1 MYPYKTENLNTN
13 REKNEVF
20 SYLAKAILMLD
31 CAIELIKSKDIS
43 LSPHRQKKDKKRKY
57 QWTADIS
64 NLVELAYAI
73 LEAGCVNHGD
83 AEIMAFVEFLGETFN
98 IKIERCSDFY
108 YKMRT
113 KSGSRTA
120 FLQKLIKVLEVRMDR
135 DDEKNYRK

>member
-1 MYPYKTENLNTN
+1 
-13 REKNEVF
+13 
-20 SYLAKAILMLD
+20 MLD
-31 CAIELIKSKDIS
+31 CAIELIKSEKVS
-43 LSPHRQKKDKKRKY
+43 SSTQRKRINKRLKY

-73 LEAGCVNHGD
+73 LEAGCVNNGD
-83 AEIMAFVEFLGETFN
+83 TETIAFVEFLGETFN

-120 FLQKLIKVLEVRMDR
+120 FLYKLIKVLEARMDR
-135 DDEKNYRK
+135 DDEKNTRK

>member
-1 MYPYKTENLNTN
+1 
-13 REKNEVF
+13 
-20 SYLAKAILMLD
+20 MLD
-31 CAIELIKSKDIS
+31 SAVDWLKIELKSFSERINIPKKKSS
-43 LSPHRQKKDKKRKY
+43 LY

-73 LEAGCVNHGD
+73 LEAGCVNNGD
-83 AEIMAFVEFLGETFN
+83 AEVMAFVEFLGETFN

-120 FLQKLIKVLEVRMDR
+120 FLHKLIKVLEARMDR
-135 DDEKNYRK
+135 DDEKSYRR